1 MSNFT
6 FRWLLLALG
15 LLAGPVVAQ
24 PTWQWA
30 TPLNTTAP
38 YSWPT
43 FTEAEADAAGNTV
56 VAGYFQGTVRVGNF
70 TLTSAG
76 GADVLV
82 ARISPTGQ
90 WLQAVQGGGA
100 ADDYAYDLALDAA
113 GNATVAGVFEVSSSS
128 QPGFTTTFGTTT
140 LTATGSKD
148 SFVATLSTGGT
159 WTRVLR
165 VGNTAS
171 CIVAAVR
178 YEANGTLLVAGGFEG
193 PSLTLGSTTLGSRA
207 RETPFVA
214 QLTLGGQWQQAAAP
228 AVTYLSNNANFGIS
242 EIARD
247 PAGALVVAGVFR
259 GTVQLDFYTL
269 TNQSSSS
276 TGDLFVGR
284 LDNYGQWQQMAQ
296 GGGSSDDY
304 PTAFVL
310 TPAGEVLI
318 GGALSGTSTARFGAF
333 TAPLSGN
340 NDAFVARLSP
350 GGQWTQ
356 LLVGGGAGADD
367 VTSLVLDA
375 AGQVFAVGSFS
386 VAPSGSAT
394 GITFG
399 TTTLTS
405 VGPSDNFVTRIT
417 PAGWGPMLQFGS
429 ASYDYLTAACAL
441 PTGGV
446 AVVGAYYAGPIA
458 FGSISLNDPNG
469 NTYVAHLAGL
479 GLATAAPTPAAR
491 FALAPNPATGTV
503 RLTWPEASN
512 SARPVKLLD
521 ALGREV
527 RRQVLPARAT
537 AATLDVAGLTPGLYV
552 VRCGAAATRL
562 QVE

>member
-1 MSNFT
+1 LSI
-6 FRWLLLALG
+6 
-15 LLAGPVVAQ
+15 
-24 PTWQWA
+24 
-30 TPLNTTAP
+30 TAP

-82 ARISPTGQ
+82 ARVSPTGQ

-140 LTATGSKD
+140 LTATGSED

-178 YEANGTLLVAGGFEG
+178 YEANGNLLVAGGFEG
-193 PSLTLGSTTLGSRA
+193 PSLTLGSTTLGSTTLGSRA

-214 QLTLGGQWQQAAAP
+214 QLTPGGQWQQAAAP

-356 LLVGGGAGADD
+356 LLVGGGLGADD
-367 VTSLVLDA
+367 VTSLALDA
-375 AGQVFAVGSFS
+375 AGQVFAVGSFGNGPTGG
-386 VAPSGSAT
+386 VSAT
-394 GITFG
+394 FG
-399 TTTLTS
+399 ATTLTP
-405 VGPSDNFVTRIT
+405 VGFSDNFVARIT
-417 PAGWGPMLQFGS
+417 PAGWGPVQSFGS
-429 ASYDYLTAACAL
+429 AGFDFLTAACAL
-441 PTGGV
+441 PAGGMAV
-446 AVVGAYYAGPIA
+446 AGGYSMGPLVLGAT
-458 FGSISLNDPNG
+458 SLNNPGGDV
-469 NTYVAHLAGL
+469 YVARFTGL

-491 FALAPNPATGTV
+491 FALAPNPATGAV
-503 RLTWPEASN
+503 HLTWPAASPA
-512 SARPVKLLD
+512 ARLVQLFD

-527 RRQVLPARAT
+527 RRQVLPARAI
-537 AATLDVAGLTPGLYV
+537 AATLNVAGLAPGLYV
-552 VRCGAAATRL
+552 VSCGAATSRL
-562 QVE
+562 QVD